1 MGPTFSTHWSP
12 PPLIFSPSAATEK
25 KKRKASTSTTLA
37 PHEKACVLETECEE
51 LSRILINFV
60 SFLSFFER
68 EKQEEEEKNS
78 CCLLSLSIILP
89 YKILIRFRFFFN
101 RVSRSVTASEFW
113 IFYFDFLCYCVEL
126 KGYLRFFGRRIN
138 SCNITS
144 LIIWKGLQN
153 RRLFL

>member
-101 RVSRSVTASEFW
+101 R
-113 IFYFDFLCYCVEL
+113 
-126 KGYLRFFGRRIN
+126 FFGRRIN